1 MLCSI
6 VKQKSRALA
15 ILNFSLNLIFQV
27 NLSNF
32 EFKAVKLTVLET
44 CICFVKDIIIQ
55 NRKDL
60 SSHVP
65 GTLLGTLASLF
76 WSNFLANCW
85 SYRLTYPT
93 CLSCPIGSHFVSMLT
108 CLVVI
113 VLPQPE
119 TFVVLPIFLPWFL
132 LLFLSLFSFLGFVC
146 FWDRVSL

>member
-15 ILNFSLNLIFQV
+15 IVNFIVILSLNSI
-27 NLSNF
+27 S
-32 EFKAVKLTVLET
+32 VKSLKFWIQSSEINYLET

-60 SSHVP
+60 SSLVP

-119 TFVVLPIFLPWFL
+119 TFVVLPISLPWFCCRCC
-132 LLFLSLFSFLGFVC
+132 FGGFVC

>member
-15 ILNFSLNLIFQV
+15 IVNFIVILSLNLIFQL
-27 NLSNF
+27 NLWKF
-32 EFKAVKLTVLET
+32 EFKAVKLTILET

-60 SSHVP
+60 SSLVP

-85 SYRLTYPT
+85 SYCLTYPT
-93 CLSCPIGSHFVSMLT
+93 CLSCPIGSHSVSMLT

-119 TFVVLPIFLPWFL
+119 TFVVLPIFLPWFCCCCC
-132 LLFLSLFSFLGFVC
+132 FWGFVF